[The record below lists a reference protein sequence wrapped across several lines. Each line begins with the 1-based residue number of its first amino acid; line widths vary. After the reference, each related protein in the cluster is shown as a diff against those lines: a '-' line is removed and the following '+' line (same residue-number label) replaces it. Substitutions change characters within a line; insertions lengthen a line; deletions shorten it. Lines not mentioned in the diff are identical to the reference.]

1 MGMESKHLHYLKH
14 QLVTASTSNASLS
27 ACLNVAQHWKIGDTS
42 SCKKLRTQLVQAQ
55 MCMCIYNIYIY
66 IILYIH
72 HLHKVVN
79 KHQSGVSLFFL
90 NRFWLPVSWLVVVST
105 FQLARCSLRP
115 VDWASQI
122 LRHLTD
128 LRLGWFTNQWNK
140 CWRCRTYP
148 LVICNSLL

>member
-27 ACLNVAQHWKIGDTS
+27 ACLNVPQHWKIGDTS

-55 MCMCIYNIYIY
+55 MCMCIYKIYIYIILY

-90 NRFWLPVSWLVVVST
+90 NRFWLPVSWLVVVSHIPT
-105 FQLARCSLRP
+105 SP
-115 VDWASQI
+115 VQPSPS
-122 LRHLTD
+122 
-128 LRLGWFTNQWNK
+128 RLSFSNTSTPDGSEAGMIHQ
-140 CWRCRTYP
+140 P
-148 LVICNSLL
+148 VEQMLEM